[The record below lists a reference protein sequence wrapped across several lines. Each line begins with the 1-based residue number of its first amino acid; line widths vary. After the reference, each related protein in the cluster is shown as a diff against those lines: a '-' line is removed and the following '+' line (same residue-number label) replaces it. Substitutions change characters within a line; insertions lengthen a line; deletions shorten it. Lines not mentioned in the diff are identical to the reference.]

1 MIKVLIT
8 GGSGFIGT
16 NLIRFLLERGSYKVK
31 SVDLA
36 TPKIESHKA
45 VWECVDIRDNGAL
58 AILFEVFSP
67 DMVVHLAART
77 DLRGATLED
86 YDSNTLG
93 VENLIAVIK
102 KTPSVKRVLFASSM
116 YVCRPG
122 YQPADMDDYD
132 PHTVYG
138 ESKMLTERII
148 KGAELSVPWV
158 IFRPTSIW
166 GPWFSEPYIDFF
178 KIVLGR
184 KYFHLGKRAC
194 SKTYGYIENSVRQ
207 IEVLLEA
214 DIDRVNGR
222 LFYIGD
228 WPAYNISEWA
238 EESVLNQTYRN
249 VNVIVVD
256 DNCNGDEY
264 RKMTESVMD
273 SYFNN
278 NRVKYIKHDN
288 NLNGAA
294 ARNTGIHNTGAE
306 YISFLD
312 DDDFYLPHKIE
323 RQVQILDGLGEEY
336 GGCCCFHIRRYKK
349 FAYRTYSV
357 EPNKTGD
364 FRFEFLSGKTSMPTS
379 TLLFRAE
386 VFRKIGGFDEAFARH
401 QDLEFLMRFFS
412 VYKIGISPFF
422 DVVMQVEG
430 YRNYPDSESAHKIK
444 NQFLSKYDSDLR
456 MFSEA
461 QLKIILKH
469 QWFEVACIYLKDRR
483 IKASKLLFDKYVF
496 GVDPHLG
503 DYIRIISFVVF
514 GIFPF
519 TWKLSTLLLGITKY
533 RKFYGSMYDIMK

>member
-16 NLIRFLLERGSYKVK
+16 NLISFLLERGSYKVK

-238 EESVLNQTYRN
+238 EEIASKKS
-249 VNVIVVD
+249 IWIP
-256 DNCNGDEY
+256 
-264 RKMTESVMD
+264 KIP
-273 SYFNN
+273 YFLFQLAG
-278 NRVKYIKHDN
+278 Y
-288 NLNGAA
+288 
-294 ARNTGIHNTGAE
+294 
-306 YISFLD
+306 F
-312 DDDFYLPHKIE
+312 
-323 RQVQILDGLGEEY
+323 
-336 GGCCCFHIRRYKK
+336 
-349 FAYRTYSV
+349 
-357 EPNKTGD
+357 GD
-364 FRFEFLSGKTSMPTS
+364 FLK
-379 TLLFRAE
+379 LL
-386 VFRKIGGFDEAFARH
+386 
-401 QDLEFLMRFFS
+401 
-412 VYKIGISPFF
+412 
-422 DVVMQVEG
+422 
-430 YRNYPDSESAHKIK
+430 KIK
-444 NQFLSKYDSDLR
+444 FPMTSFRLRNMTTDNIHDLSPIKEL
-456 MFSEA
+456 MPVLPFS
-461 QLKIILKH
+461 
-469 QWFEVACIYLKDRR
+469 R
-483 IKASKLLFDKYVF
+483 IE
-496 GVDPHLG
+496 GVD
-503 DYIRIISFVVF
+503 
-514 GIFPF
+514 
-519 TWKLSTLLLGITKY
+519 KTLEWMELEGEI
-533 RKFYGSMYDIMK
+533 